1 MELYFGQTYGDN
13 TISLDE
19 DESNHL
25 LKVNRKNIG
34 DSVFVTDGE
43 GRLFTTQLIEKTKRN
58 CILEI
63 KSVTQTKERNQKL
76 HIAIAPTKS
85 IDRLEWFLEKA
96 TESGIDE
103 ITFLVCR
110 HSERRDLK
118 EDRLKRVL
126 IAAMKQSLKTFLP
139 KLNPVIDFNDFV
151 KRENADLK
159 LIFTTTAPP
168 EKNLKINYQ
177 KGTSLTALVG
187 PEGDFHES
195 ELELAQNNGYIYT
208 TLGPSR
214 LRTETAGI
222 NVCMLYN
229 FINSF

>member
-1 MELYFGQTYGDN
+1 MELYFGRTYRDN
-13 TISLDE
+13 AISLDE

-43 GRLFTTQLIEKTKRN
+43 GRLFTTQLIEKTKQN

-63 KSVTQTKERNQKL
+63 KSVSQTKARNQKL

-139 KLNPVIDFNDFV
+139 KLNPVIDFKDF
-151 KRENADLK
+151 
-159 LIFTTTAPP
+159 I
-168 EKNLKINYQ
+168 KN
-177 KGTSLTALVG
+177 
-187 PEGDFHES
+187 
-195 ELELAQNNGYIYT
+195 
-208 TLGPSR
+208 
-214 LRTETAGI
+214 
-222 NVCMLYN
+222 
-229 FINSF
+229 